1 VPGNNRVFYGCLG
14 VAECG
19 SAAYER
25 VISGS
30 LSLNRAFSN
39 IFAKGRRD
47 PVSTYGEM
55 PNVEFT
61 YSQYLSS
68 FTELADENGIN
79 DPTGFDLI
87 IGDDTDPFLSGNN
100 STARCSFALL
110 NSVTYNLPVNAPFTV
125 ERKYIGLSKLT
136 GSAAGLAAASTGTV
150 FIRQAFGSGLP
161 AGLGQQALQNISI
174 NFTINRT
181 PVNEFA
187 TRKPYASYVNFPL
200 ETTVTFEMLTQSLDT
215 YAINALE
222 SACQNPLAHK
232 QDITI
237 ALCDALKANIGKG
250 ASITIPEAYLTNL
263 NYSGADAGSNS
274 NQTLSATF
282 TSYKVTNSKNIKP
295 VTIMPT
301 NDPCA

>member
-1 VPGNNRVFYGCLG
+1 MPGNNRVFYGCLG
-14 VAECG
+14 VAECK
-19 SAAYER
+19 SAAYQR

-39 IFAKGRRD
+39 IFARGRRD

-68 FTELADENGIN
+68 LTGFASENGIN

-87 IGDDTDPFLSGNN
+87 IGDDTAPFLSGNK

-110 NSVTYNLPVNAPFTV
+110 NSVTYNLPVDAPFTV
-125 ERKYIGLSKLT
+125 ERKYIGFSKLT
-136 GSAAGLAAASTGTV
+136 GSAAGLAAESTGTV
-150 FIRQAFGSGLP
+150 LRRQAFASGLP

-200 ETTVTFEMLTQSLDT
+200 ETTVTFEVLTQSVDT
-215 YAINALE
+215 YTIDALQ
-222 SACQNPLAHK
+222 SACQNPSTYK
-232 QDITI
+232 QNITI
-237 ALCDALKANIGKG
+237 SLNCGG
-250 ASITIPEAYLTNL
+250 GSITIPEAYLTNL

-282 TSYKVTNSKNIKP
+282 TSYKVTNSQNIKP
-295 VTIMPT
+295 VTIMPI